1 MRGGALAL
9 STAAFL
15 CAAGAAEAA
24 DVTGRV
30 HVRQLLAGGA
40 AAGDVSSSGSASAS
54 SSSEPTRVVLN
65 GGEYS
70 AVARRDG
77 SFRIPSVPSGVY
89 LLEVFHPSAA
99 YSTYK
104 VNVPREEAGGGGDA
118 SSSIQVVEYRYPGA
132 TMLPSR
138 HPIEA
143 FPVAAAVYFEERPK
157 FNIMSLLGNQMVR
170 GEEGE
175 GDPRPPFVSPAH
187 PVSSLLPLPPFP
199 HR

>member
-104 VNVPREEAGGGGDA
+104 VNVPREEAGGGDA

-175 GDPRPPFVSPAH
+175 GDPPSPVCLARPPGLIPPPSP
-187 PVSSLLPLPPFP
+187 SLPT
-199 HR
+199 